1 MGKTT
6 TTIAKE
12 FKKKCALSSNKQ
24 GAKKTSN
31 KIHCKRQ
38 LTQWWETWGIYT
50 LFHTGPKIPKGS
62 IVDVTYTRTDTGKL
76 ETERCT
82 VKEYGYNWDGTRV
95 QGPSANEWCFEV
107 DLCKGRPY
115 RAELTV
121 KETGFKVRSLS
132 TAVSEPRTLRPRRIV
147 VPRIF

>member
-1 MGKTT
+1 MGKTA

-12 FKKKCALSSNKQ
+12 FKKKCTVSSNKQ

-31 KIHCKRQ
+31 KIHCKRE
-38 LTQWWETWGIYT
+38 LLVWWECWGIYT

-62 IVDVTYTRTDTGKL
+62 IVDVTYTREDTDELK
-76 ETERCT
+76 TERCV
-82 VKEYGYNWDGTRV
+82 VKEYGYNWMDD
-95 QGPSANEWCFEV
+95 NNWCFEV
-107 DLCKGRPY
+107 ELCKGRPY

-132 TAVSEPRTLRPRRIV
+132 TAVSEPMTLKPRGIL